1 MHRPPLLSRASF
13 WLKAALT
20 IGLIALA
27 DFLFVWRLPGVSLGL
42 FALAGIAAVA
52 LTRPA
57 LLRERRGGLAL
68 AAAAAFALI
77 LVDRP
82 GPLAWLLFGLS
93 LTIAVLSART
103 PSGETVW
110 GWMQRLVVQGA
121 ISLAGP
127 LLDLIRLSRLRR
139 RRKGLPAYAL
149 LVRLLMPVIGGAV
162 FLALFAS
169 ANPLISDFIDRLAM
183 PPLGDDFIP
192 RVLFWGV
199 VLIAVWSVMRPRG
212 LRKTIALPTRKLAQ
226 PSAAMTTSV
235 TWSLIVFN
243 AVFALQ
249 NGLDLAFLW
258 SGAPLPG
265 DTSLADYAHRGAYPL
280 IVTALLAGLFVL
292 IALQPGSDTARRP
305 LVRRL
310 VVLWI
315 AQNMLLVASS
325 LLRTADY
332 IEAYALTRFRIAA
345 MVWMVLVGLG
355 LLLICWRM
363 LRDKSAH
370 WLINANVFAAL
381 GVLTVISAIDL
392 GAVAA
397 AWNVRHARE
406 VGGRGVE
413 LDLGYLRQLGDP
425 ALVSLVQLE
434 QTSDDPR
441 LIDRAAAVRTA
452 IMADMTARQS
462 EWRSW
467 TWRNQRRLNTVQA
480 MARARPLVAPPA
492 GQRDWDG
499 WLLGAPLP
507 SYADPAPGVASTPE
521 QVTSPLT
528 STAGG

>member
-20 IGLIALA
+20 MALVALA

-57 LLRERRGGLAL
+57 LLKERRGGLAL
-68 AAAAAFALI
+68 ACAAAFALI
-77 LVDRP
+77 LADRP

-93 LTIAVLSART
+93 LTVAVLSART
-103 PSGETVW
+103 PAGETVW
-110 GWMQRLVVQGA
+110 GWLQRLVVQGV
-121 ISLAGP
+121 IGLVGP
-127 LLDLIRLSRLRR
+127 MLDLIRLSRLRR

-149 LVRLLMPVIGGAV
+149 FVRLLMPVIGGAI

-169 ANPLISDFIDRLAM
+169 ANPLISDFIDRLAL

-192 RVLFWGV
+192 RVLFWGL
-199 VLIAVWSVMRPRG
+199 VLVAVWSVMRPRG
-212 LRKTIALPTRKLAQ
+212 LRKTIALPTRKLAR

-265 DTSLADYAHRGAYPL
+265 DTTLADYAHRGAYPL

-363 LRDKSAH
+363 LHDKSAH
-370 WLINANVFAAL
+370 WLINANVLAAL
-381 GVLTVISAIDL
+381 GVLAVISAVDL

-425 ALVSLVQLE
+425 ALVSLVRLE
-434 QTSDDPR
+434 QSSDDPR
-441 LIDRAAAVRTA
+441 LIDRVAAVRTDL
-452 IMADMTARQS
+452 MAEMTARQS

-480 MARARPLVAPPA
+480 LAKARPLATPRAGERDGDGRLVPRPPA
-492 GQRDWDG
+492 
-499 WLLGAPLP
+499 
-507 SYADPAPGVASTPE
+507 PAPAPT
-521 QVTSPLT
+521 TSPLT

>member
-20 IGLIALA
+20 MALVALA

-42 FALAGIAAVA
+42 FALAGIAAVV

-57 LLRERRGGLAL
+57 VLKERRGGLAL

-77 LVDRP
+77 LADRP
-82 GPLAWLLFGLS
+82 GPLAWLLFGPS
-93 LTIAVLSART
+93 LTVAVLSART
-103 PSGETVW
+103 PSGETAW

-121 ISLAGP
+121 ISMAGP
-127 LLDLIRLSRLRR
+127 MLDLIRLSRLRLRR

-149 LVRLLMPVIGGAV
+149 LARLLMPLIGGAV
-162 FLALFAS
+162 FLSLFAS
-169 ANPLISDFIDRLAM
+169 ANPLISDFIAQLAL

-192 RVLFWGV
+192 RVLFWSL
-199 VLIAVWSVMRPRG
+199 VLLAVWSVMRPRG

-226 PSAAMTTSV
+226 PSAAMTTSI

-265 DTSLADYAHRGAYPL
+265 DTTLADYAHRGAYPL

-370 WLINANVFAAL
+370 WLINANVLAAL
-381 GVLTVISAIDL
+381 GVLAVISAVDL

-397 AWNVRHARE
+397 AWNVGHARE

-425 ALVSLVQLE
+425 ALVSLVRLE
-434 QTSDDPR
+434 QSTNDPR
-441 LIDRAAAVRTA
+441 LIDRVAAVRTDL
-452 IMADMTARQS
+452 MAEMTARQS

-480 MARARPLVAPPA
+480 LAKARPLATPRA
-492 GQRDWDG
+492 GERDWDG
-499 WLLGAPLP
+499 RLAPP
-507 SYADPAPGVASTPE
+507 PAPPPPAPP
-521 QVTSPLT
+521 TSPLT